1 MAENTDHIRET
12 IRFFTEKLAKHGT
25 TAKGI
30 DFNSIEAMHT
40 RYEQVL
46 RAIKVRHGFSLNDFG
61 CGFGAIIDYMQDHGF
76 SDFDYTGYDVTDTM
90 IDAARMRHADP
101 QHRFVVGD
109 HDAMTPADYTLAQ
122 GVFNMKLATPVT
134 EWADHVHRCLTAM
147 YAVSGIAMSA
157 NFLTS
162 YSDADLMRD
171 DLYYPDPGE
180 MFAFAKTLSRN
191 VALLHDYDLYDFTLI
206 IVRVA

>member
-30 DFNSIEAMHT
+30 DFNSIAAMHT

-76 SDFDYTGYDVTDTM
+76 SDFD
-90 IDAARMRHADP
+90 
-101 QHRFVVGD
+101 
-109 HDAMTPADYTLAQ
+109 
-122 GVFNMKLATPVT
+122 
-134 EWADHVHRCLTAM
+134 
-147 YAVSGIAMSA
+147 
-157 NFLTS
+157 
-162 YSDADLMRD
+162 
-171 DLYYPDPGE
+171 
-180 MFAFAKTLSRN
+180 
-191 VALLHDYDLYDFTLI
+191 
-206 IVRVA
+206 